1 MGRATPLSTGKNEA
15 DRVEKRRRAFEQ
27 SPLVPRK
34 TGTLKLSGNAKNFKL
49 QNRKNENVERPLYRL
64 RIGRRTKWGR
74 KGGPSNNPH
83 WHHGKRELESGEIPG
98 KVNIDPTPHLGMWI
112 DGGRQ

>member
-34 TGTLKLSGNAKNFKL
+34 TGTLILSGNVKNLKL
-49 QNRKNENVERPLYRL
+49 QNRKNENVKTSGPNGQTRASDPSIDWEKRGEHNGDDKEDFQTFP
-64 RIGRRTKWGR
+64 IGTKENGDFGS
-74 KGGPSNNPH
+74 KY
-83 WHHGKRELESGEIPG
+83 
-98 KVNIDPTPHLGMWI
+98 
-112 DGGRQ
+112 